1 MKLRFTLLLLVILA
15 AVLPGSAASADG
27 IIVPQPPICDPCP
40 PPPCLPP
47 HPCPTPRP
55 MAQLAIRYHRV
66 NVTIDDQVAVTHVD
80 QVFYNPNAYEVE
92 GVYLFPVPVGAAI
105 SAFTLWMDGEA
116 VQGKVLDA
124 EQARQQYWEI
134 VNSLRDPALLE
145 YLEQGALQ
153 ARIFPIPP
161 QGERRI
167 ELEYSQTLSAG
178 NGLVRY
184 VYPLN
189 TEKFS
194 IYPLEEISVNLD
206 IHSSQPIQVVYSA
219 SHAVE
224 IERLS
229 ANQVRV
235 EYEASQVTPDKDF
248 SLFYSLGESEALQL
262 LTYRDPGA
270 PADEPG
276 YFLLLLAPAVNE
288 ESQPLPK
295 DIVLVLDRSGSME
308 GEKFRQAQAALR
320 FILEHLNPGDRFNL
334 LAFSTATQPFSQG
347 LSQINAIPQ
356 ALQWVDSLS
365 AQGSTDI
372 NRALLEAAAMFGG
385 ERPAYIIFLT
395 DGLPTEGVLDSK
407 QILSNLEQALLRQ
420 AILTQTNPEQ
430 AIPVQA
436 APVQATPVQA
446 APVQA
451 TPVQAT
457 LAQAAPEQLRL
468 FSFGVGYDV
477 DTFLLDSLA
486 QAHHGATSYVL
497 PNERIDE
504 RVSAFYE
511 KISTPVLMGL
521 QLDFGE
527 IAVFDLYPDPLP
539 DLFNGSQILLAG
551 RYRGG
556 GETTITLS
564 GVKGESVQAF
574 NFPSQVFPLDASA
587 ESRVLAALPGLWATR
602 KIGHLL
608 SQIRLNGP
616 DPETIEQIVQLSI
629 RYGVITPYTS
639 YLVTEPALLGAAA
652 QQEIARQQYEQ
663 MQSAPAA
670 PVSGQAAV
678 EKAALESSMAQAEV
692 SASSAPSVQ
701 MTLCNVGSHSYIFK
715 EGKWIDTTYDPDR
728 MHTVRIEFLSEQYI
742 QLASTHTDLAAAFA
756 LGTQVIAV
764 SGGTAYEVF
773 FAEEGTPKPFET
785 IQAAPTAAVQSPV
798 YPPAATDQA
807 QPQATK
813 AQTPVPAT
821 APEGERPICAS
832 GWLVLALLALIWAL
846 RR

>member
-116 VQGKVLDA
+116 VQGRVLDA

-347 LSQINAIPQ
+347 LSPINAIPQ

-407 QILSNLEQALLRQ
+407 QILSNLEQALL
-420 AILTQTNPEQ
+420 EQ
-430 AIPVQA
+430 ALLDQALLGQALLEQATSVQA
-436 APVQATPVQA
+436 NPAQA
-446 APVQA
+446 ASAQA
-451 TPVQAT
+451 A
-457 LAQAAPEQLRL
+457 LAQAAPKQLRL

-497 PNERIDE
+497 PDERIDE

-527 IAVFDLYPDPLP
+527 IAVFDLYPNPLP
-539 DLFNGSQILLAG
+539 DLFNGSQILLTG

-564 GVKGESVQAF
+564 GLKGESVQAYS
-574 NFPSQVFPLDASA
+574 FPSQVFTQEASA
-587 ESRVLAALPGLWATR
+587 DTRVLAALPGLWATR

-608 SQIRLNGP
+608 SQVRLNGP

-639 YLVTEPALLGAAA
+639 YLVTEPAPLGASA
-652 QQEIARQQYEQ
+652 QQEIARQQYDQ

-701 MTLCNVGSHSYIFK
+701 ITLRNVGSHSFIFK
-715 EGKWIDTTYDPDR
+715 EGKWIDTAYDPDL
-728 MHTVRIEFLSEQYI
+728 MQTVDVEFLSEQYVS
-742 QLASTHTDLAAAFA
+742 LVSSNNNLAAVFA
-756 LGTQVIAV
+756 LGKQVIAV
-764 SGGTAYEVF
+764 SGDTAYEVF
-773 FAEEGTPKPFET
+773 VVGESTAEPFET
-785 IQAAPTAAVQSPV
+785 IQTAPTAAVESPV

-807 QPQATK
+807 QPGITNG
-813 AQTPVPAT
+813 QTPVPTT
-821 APEGERPICAS
+821 APTGGLPICAS
-832 GWLVLALLALIWAL
+832 GWLILALLALMWVL